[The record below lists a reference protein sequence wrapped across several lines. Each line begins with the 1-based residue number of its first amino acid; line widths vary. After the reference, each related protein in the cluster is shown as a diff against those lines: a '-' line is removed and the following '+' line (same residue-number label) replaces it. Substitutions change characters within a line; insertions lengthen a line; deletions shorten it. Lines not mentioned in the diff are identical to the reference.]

1 MSHSQIDCIKMVN
14 GFQGQIF
21 KSSDY
26 IVIRGA
32 EGSKIFYITREGKTN
47 KRNFL
52 LSLPKSLCLGNT
64 AIYQKPFNEI
74 SASDQFKSI
83 SATSLLYNRPYR
95 ATARAKTPLICLQM
109 SDAEYKRL
117 IEPILLGLEESG
129 KHFDAF
135 IYLTI
140 KKRNLKHVYMFFMKI
155 RRKSVP
161 LFLFPYSLI

>member
-1 MSHSQIDCIKMVN
+1 M
-14 GFQGQIF
+14 
-21 KSSDY
+21 
-26 IVIRGA
+26 
-32 EGSKIFYITREGKTN
+32 
-47 KRNFL
+47 
-52 LSLPKSLCLGNT
+52 CLGNA

-95 ATARAKTPLICLQM
+95 ATAKAKTPLICLQM

-117 IEPILLGLEESG
+117 IESILLGLEESG

-140 KKRNLKHVYMFFMKI
+140 RKRNLEHVYMFFMKI

-161 LFLFPYSLI
+161 LLLFPYSLI